1 MAGESTYVIVG
12 GGLAGA
18 KAAEALRDEGFDGRL
33 VLVGAESELP
43 YERPPLSKGYLRGE
57 SPRHEAHVHDEQ
69 WYADHDVELRTGTVV
84 EAIDPRKREVRFAED
99 ERLGFDRLL
108 LATGAE
114 PRRLELADGD
124 LARVHYLRDFHDAD
138 ALQVTLARGGH
149 LVVLGAGWIGMEV
162 AASARQLGL
171 EVTIVEPAAAPLER
185 ALGTE
190 LGEFYAGV
198 HRAQGVEIL
207 VGALP
212 ISVKGKDAVEQVVLQ
227 DGRRLDCSAVVVGVG
242 VAPRIDLAER
252 AGLLVDNGIVVS
264 DKLQTSAPS
273 VYAAGDV
280 ANAYHPF
287 YERHMRVEHWA
298 NALNQPATAARA
310 MLGKPASY
318 DRHPYFFSDQYDVG
332 MEFTGDPTGTDE
344 VVIRGDIEGREF
356 IAFWL
361 RAGHVHAG
369 MNVNVWDVTDD
380 IKALIAAQAAVDKRL
395 LVDTDVALSEVVE
408 RAASGAGA
416 AAVEGS

>member
-1 MAGESTYVIVG
+1 MPGESTHVIVG
-12 GGLAGA
+12 AGLAGA
-18 KAAEALRDEGFDGRL
+18 KAAEALRDEGFDGRI

-57 SPRHEAHVHDEQ
+57 APREDAHAHDEQ
-69 WYADHDVELRTGTVV
+69 WYSDHDVELRLETVA
-84 EAIDPRKREVRFAED
+84 EAIDARKGEVRLAGD
-99 ERLGFDRLL
+99 ERLAFDRLL
-108 LATGAE
+108 IATGAE

-138 ALQVTLARGGH
+138 ALKATLAEGGH

-171 EVTIVEPAAAPLER
+171 EVTMVEPAQTPLER
-185 ALGTE
+185 ALGPE
-190 LGEFYAGV
+190 LGNFYADV
-198 HRAQGVEIL
+198 HRSQGVEIL
-207 VGALP
+207 TGALP
-212 ISVKGKDAVEQVVLQ
+212 IAVKGSESVEQVVLQ

-242 VAPRIDLAER
+242 VAPRIGLAER
-252 AGLLVDNGIVVS
+252 AGLLIDNGIVVT

-273 VYAAGDV
+273 VFAAGDV

-318 DRHPYFFSDQYDVG
+318 DRQPYFFSDQYDVG
-332 MEFTGDPTGTDE
+332 MEFTGDPTDSDE
-344 VVIRGDIEGREF
+344 VVIRGDLAGREF

-361 RAGHVHAG
+361 QAGQVRAG

-380 IKALIAAQAAVDKRL
+380 IKSLIAARAPVDKERL
-395 LVDTDVALSEVVE
+395 ADTDVTLSDVLPAESADRV
-408 RAASGAGA
+408 RL
-416 AAVEGS
+416 